1 MKKQLLTNMLAAIA
15 ALFTLMFALPQKA
28 MAENYV
34 TIDGVKKTILSTMFL
49 KGNGD
54 DNSFVVRLYLSSD
67 EKEYVLV
74 RGNKDLH
81 AIYDNIWLN
90 KKEEKHEEQWYW
102 DVTYT
107 KEGYGKN
114 KFWASGNPLNGY
126 ALFSSGYMKIYGD
139 PRTSRKICGI
149 NLPNGKVTDT
159 KHGDGQEHT
168 ITIDYKHERTAP
180 SAGTFTVGTVTD
192 TSIDLSW
199 THGSDET
206 TPQDKLFYSVEYRK
220 VGDTGWWMPRVGNAT
235 SYTIEGLEPET
246 EYEVIIGVYDESG
259 NYTSYSEQTVTTKKA
274 TATKYGIDIGGVE
287 ITADN
292 YTDISASNGFTA
304 VKSGTVSYNPEN
316 RTLTLDN
323 AVIEGNSNSITFTD
337 EDMYHAYTLVLKGNG
352 NRLTSAS
359 SATLLTLT
367 NLTITGGGSAQMTSE
382 EDCGIFVNTDATL
395 TITGGCS
402 ITAEGK
408 WGITGRDGKS
418 ETLIIDG
425 ATVKAKSNGEYGSIC
440 DFKEIVL
447 KNCAITAPS
456 GATIEGGNVK
466 LGGEICTDW
475 VTIEPVTTESYSID
489 IGGVEITADN
499 YTDISASN
507 GFTAV
512 KSGTVSYNPEN
523 RTLTLD
529 NAVIEG
535 NSNSIT
541 FTDED
546 MYHAY
551 TLVLK
556 GNGNR
561 LTSASSA
568 TLLTLT
574 NLTITGGGSAQMTSE
589 EDCGIFVNTDATLTI
604 TGGCSITAEGK
615 WGITGR
621 DGKSETLIIDGATVK
636 AKSNGEYGS
645 ICDFKEIV
653 LKNCAITAPSGAT
666 IEGGNVMFGGEIC
679 TDWVTIEPIGTGI
692 DTPTA
697 DVPARKQGVYNL
709 QGVRLGTSLD
719 RLPKGIYVV
728 DGKKVVK
735 K

>member
-34 TIDGVKKTILSTMFL
+34 TIDGEKKTILSTEFL
-49 KGNGD
+49 RGNGD
-54 DNSFVVRLYLSSD
+54 DNAFAVYLYLSSD
-67 EKEYVLV
+67 KKEYVLV
-74 RGNKDLH
+74 RGNKNLH
-81 AIYDNIWLN
+81 ATYDNIWLY
-90 KKEEKHEEQWYW
+90 KKEEKHEGQWYW
-102 DVTYT
+102 DVIYT
-107 KEGYGKN
+107 KEGYGKD
-114 KFWASGNPLNGY
+114 KFWASGNPLGGY
-126 ALFSSGYMKIYGD
+126 ARFSSGYMTIYGD
-139 PRTSRKICGI
+139 PRTSHKICGI
-149 NLPNGKVTDT
+149 KLPNGKVTDT
-159 KHGDGQEHT
+159 KNGDGQEHT
-168 ITIDYKHERTAP
+168 ITIDYKHERTKP

-235 SYTIEGLEPET
+235 SYTIKGLEPET
-246 EYEVIIGVYDESG
+246 EYEVEINVYDESG
-259 NYTSYSEQTVTTKKA
+259 NSKRYGVQTVTTKKA

-337 EDMYHAYTLVLKGNG
+337 EDMCHAYTLVLKGNG

-359 SATLLTLT
+359 S
-367 NLTITGGGSAQMTSE
+367 S
-382 EDCGIFVNTDATL
+382 
-395 TITGGCS
+395 
-402 ITAEGK
+402 
-408 WGITGRDGKS
+408 
-418 ETLIIDG
+418 
-425 ATVKAKSNGEYGSIC
+425 
-440 DFKEIVL
+440 
-447 KNCAITAPS
+447 
-456 GATIEGGNVK
+456 
-466 LGGEICTDW
+466 
-475 VTIEPVTTESYSID
+475 
-489 IGGVEITADN
+489 
-499 YTDISASN
+499 
-507 GFTAV
+507 
-512 KSGTVSYNPEN
+512 
-523 RTLTLD
+523 
-529 NAVIEG
+529 
-535 NSNSIT
+535 
-541 FTDED
+541 
-546 MYHAY
+546 
-551 TLVLK
+551 
-556 GNGNR
+556 
-561 LTSASSA
+561 

>member
-1 MKKQLLTNMLAAIA
+1 M
-15 ALFTLMFALPQKA
+15 
-28 MAENYV
+28 
-34 TIDGVKKTILSTMFL
+34 
-49 KGNGD
+49 
-54 DNSFVVRLYLSSD
+54 
-67 EKEYVLV
+67 
-74 RGNKDLH
+74 
-81 AIYDNIWLN
+81 
-90 KKEEKHEEQWYW
+90 
-102 DVTYT
+102 
-107 KEGYGKN
+107 
-114 KFWASGNPLNGY
+114 
-126 ALFSSGYMKIYGD
+126 
-139 PRTSRKICGI
+139 
-149 NLPNGKVTDT
+149 
-159 KHGDGQEHT
+159 
-168 ITIDYKHERTAP
+168 
-180 SAGTFTVGTVTD
+180 GTVTD

-206 TPQDKLFYSVEYRK
+206 TPQDKLSYSVEYKK

-235 SYTIEGLEPET
+235 SYTIKGLEPET
-246 EYEVIIGVYDESG
+246 EYEVEINVYDESG
-259 NYTSYSEQTVTTKKA
+259 NSKRYGVQTVTTKKA

-323 AVIEGNSNSITFTD
+323 AVIERESSGYVIWLID
-337 EDMYHAYTLVLKGNG
+337 EDKSHAYTLVLKGNG

-359 SATLLTLT
+359 S
-367 NLTITGGGSAQMTSE
+367 S
-382 EDCGIFVNTDATL
+382 
-395 TITGGCS
+395 
-402 ITAEGK
+402 
-408 WGITGRDGKS
+408 
-418 ETLIIDG
+418 
-425 ATVKAKSNGEYGSIC
+425 
-440 DFKEIVL
+440 
-447 KNCAITAPS
+447 
-456 GATIEGGNVK
+456 
-466 LGGEICTDW
+466 
-475 VTIEPVTTESYSID
+475 
-489 IGGVEITADN
+489 
-499 YTDISASN
+499 
-507 GFTAV
+507 
-512 KSGTVSYNPEN
+512 
-523 RTLTLD
+523 
-529 NAVIEG
+529 
-535 NSNSIT
+535 
-541 FTDED
+541 
-546 MYHAY
+546 
-551 TLVLK
+551 
-556 GNGNR
+556 
-561 LTSASSA
+561 

>member
-1 MKKQLLTNMLAAIA
+1 MLAAIA

>member
-1 MKKQLLTNMLAAIA
+1 MLAAIA

-359 SATLLTLT
+359 SSTLLTLT

-425 ATVKAKSNGEYGSIC
+425 ATVKAKSNGKYGSIC

-561 LTSASSA
+561 LTSASSS

-636 AKSNGEYGS
+636 AKSNGKYGS

>member
-34 TIDGVKKTILSTMFL
+34 TIDGV
-49 KGNGD
+49 
-54 DNSFVVRLYLSSD
+54 
-67 EKEYVLV
+67 
-74 RGNKDLH
+74 
-81 AIYDNIWLN
+81 
-90 KKEEKHEEQWYW
+90 
-102 DVTYT
+102 
-107 KEGYGKN
+107 
-114 KFWASGNPLNGY
+114 
-126 ALFSSGYMKIYGD
+126 
-139 PRTSRKICGI
+139 
-149 NLPNGKVTDT
+149 
-159 KHGDGQEHT
+159 
-168 ITIDYKHERTAP
+168 
-180 SAGTFTVGTVTD
+180 
-192 TSIDLSW
+192 
-199 THGSDET
+199 
-206 TPQDKLFYSVEYRK
+206 
-220 VGDTGWWMPRVGNAT
+220 
-235 SYTIEGLEPET
+235 
-246 EYEVIIGVYDESG
+246 
-259 NYTSYSEQTVTTKKA
+259 TTKKA
-274 TATKYGIDIGGVE
+274 TATKYGIDIGDVE

-323 AVIEGNSNSITFTD
+323 AVIEGNNNSITFTD
-337 EDMYHAYTLVLKGNG
+337 EDKSHAYTLVLKGNG

-359 SATLLTLT
+359 ASTLLTLT

-382 EDCGIFVNTDATL
+382 EECGIIVYNDATL

-402 ITAEGK
+402 ITAEGM
-408 WGITGRDGKS
+408 WGIAGLNGES

-425 ATVKAKSNGEYGSIC
+425 ATVKAKGNGEYGSIC
-440 DFKEIVL
+440 DLKEIVL

-456 GATIEGGNVK
+456 GATVERGNVM
-466 LGGEICTDW
+466 LGGGICTDW
-475 VTIEPVTTESYSID
+475 VTIEPVTTESYGID
-489 IGGVEITADN
+489 IGDVELTADN

-535 NSNSIT
+535 NNNSIT

-546 MYHAY
+546 KSHAY

-561 LTSASSA
+561 LTSASAS

-589 EDCGIFVNTDATLTI
+589 EECGIIVYNDATLTI
-604 TGGCSITAEGK
+604 TGGCSITAEGM
-615 WGITGR
+615 WGIAGLN
-621 DGKSETLIIDGATVK
+621 GESETLIIDGATVK
-636 AKSNGEYGS
+636 AKGNGEYGS
-645 ICDFKEIV
+645 ICDLKEIV

-666 IEGGNVMFGGEIC
+666 VEGGNVELGGEIC